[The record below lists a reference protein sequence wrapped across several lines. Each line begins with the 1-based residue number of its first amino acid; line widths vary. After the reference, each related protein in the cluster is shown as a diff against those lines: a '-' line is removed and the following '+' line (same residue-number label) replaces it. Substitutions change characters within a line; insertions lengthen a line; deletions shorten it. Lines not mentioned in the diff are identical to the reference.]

1 MSIPTIE
8 KAIADATAP
17 PTVEQGV
24 RALVD
29 DAKRCVQSRFAKCE
43 AEIARHP
50 GRAVAIAVGV
60 GVLLHR
66 LPVRSL
72 IVANVKLLAALTPP
86 LLLALGSAKAAEYLQ
101 RQARR

>member
-1 MSIPTIE
+1 M
-8 KAIADATAP
+8 
-17 PTVEQGV
+17 
-24 RALVD
+24 D
-29 DAKRCVQSRFAKCE
+29 DAKRCVQNRYAKCE
-43 AEIARHP
+43 AEIARNP
-50 GRAVAIAVGV
+50 GRAVAVAVAA